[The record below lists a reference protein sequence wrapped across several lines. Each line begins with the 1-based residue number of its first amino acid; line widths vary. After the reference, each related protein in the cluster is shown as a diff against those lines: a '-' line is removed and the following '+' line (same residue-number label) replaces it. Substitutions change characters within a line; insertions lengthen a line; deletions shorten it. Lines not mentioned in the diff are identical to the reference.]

1 MIEVSCCIASTLQAG
16 TVPASALAVT
26 QPAGGNMKRVLFSA
40 AACFSILVPG
50 AGAAWAQDYPVRP
63 IRVAIPFPPGGTSDI
78 LTRVI
83 GQKLSASMGQPFIVD
98 NRPGAGG
105 VIATDIVAKANPDGY
120 TLYMA
125 FVSHAIN
132 PHVYAKLPY
141 DTERDFTPI
150 AMFAVSPNV
159 VVVTPSLPIQSIKD
173 LVAVARAKPGSFN
186 YASSGTGTNSHLSA
200 EMIGAMAGIR
210 MNHVPYKG
218 GPQAN
223 ADVASGAVQM
233 HIPSM
238 PVTMPLIK
246 TGRLRAIAVTSLKR
260 SPVLPD
266 VPTVAETLPG
276 YESLA
281 WYGFVG
287 PRGTPA
293 PIVARLDGE
302 IRKALAQPDLID
314 SFSRQ
319 GADPVHM
326 GPKEFGAFIR
336 AELKQWGAAV
346 KAAGLQPG
354 NF

>member
-1 MIEVSCCIASTLQAG
+1 MVR
-16 TVPASALAVT
+16 
-26 QPAGGNMKRVLFSA
+26 KLFSA
-40 AACFSILVPG
+40 AVCTFAWG
-50 AGAAWAQDYPVRP
+50 AGLGMAWAQAQTQAQVYPSRP

-83 GQKLSASMGQPFIVD
+83 GQKLSTSMGQSIVVD

-105 VIATDIVAKANPDGY
+105 VIASDIVAKANPDGY

-132 PHVYAKLPY
+132 PYVYSKLPY
-141 DTERDFTPI
+141 DTERDFSPI

-159 VVVTPSLPIQSIKD
+159 VVVTPSLPINSIKD
-173 LVAVARAKPGSFN
+173 LIAAAKAKPGQVT
-186 YASSGTGTNSHLSA
+186 YASAGVGTNSHLSG

-210 MNHVPYKG
+210 MSHVPYKG

-233 HIPSM
+233 HVPSM
-238 PVTMPLIK
+238 PVTMPLIG
-246 TGRLRAIAVTSLKR
+246 TGRLKAIAVTSLKR
-260 SPVLPD
+260 APVLPD
-266 VPTVAETLPG
+266 VPTVAESLPG

-287 PRGTPA
+287 PRGMP
-293 PIVARLDGE
+293 PVIVARLDAE
-302 IRKALAQPDLID
+302 VRKALAQPDLVE
-314 SFSRQ
+314 SFSKQ

-326 GPKEFGAFIR
+326 GPTEFGSFIK
-336 AELKQWGAAV
+336 AELKRWGVAV

-354 NF
+354 NL

>member
-1 MIEVSCCIASTLQAG
+1 MT
-16 TVPASALAVT
+16 
-26 QPAGGNMKRVLFSA
+26 KVLFLA
-40 AACFSILVPG
+40 ATCFSLLASGV
-50 AGAAWAQDYPVRP
+50 AGAQDYPVRP
-63 IRVAIPFPPGGTSDI
+63 IRVAVPFPPGGTSDI

-83 GQKLSASMGQPFIVD
+83 GQKLSTSMGQPFVID

-132 PHVYAKLPY
+132 PHVYSKLPY

-150 AMFAVSPNV
+150 AMFGVSPNV
-159 VVVTPSLPIQSIKD
+159 VVVTPSLPIRSIKD
-173 LVAVARAKPGSFN
+173 MIAFARAKPGQFN
-186 YASSGTGTNSHLSA
+186 YASAGTGTNSHLSA

-210 MNHVPYKG
+210 MSHVPYKG

-238 PVTMPLIK
+238 PVTMPLIN

-281 WYGFVG
+281 WYGFIG
-287 PRGTPA
+287 PRGMPA
-293 PIVARLDGE
+293 AVVARLDGE
-302 IRKALAQPDLID
+302 IQKAVAQPDLVE
-314 SFSRQ
+314 SFSKQ

-326 GPKEFGAFIR
+326 GPKAFAGFIR
-336 AELKQWGAAV
+336 EELKRWGMAV
-346 KAAGLQPG
+346 KAAGLEPG